1 MDFRAGKNG
10 VPALYHGVRTSA
22 VISKVGLFPNL
33 QAVWMVRTGS
43 NPVTNGTT
51 ETMSQK
57 PETLFSLTGVAMVLL
72 IMLESLRSVKT
83 ERFIQW
89 KVTQVMPASKEC
101 MR

>member
-1 MDFRAGKNG
+1 MADIKTRDG
-10 VPALYHGVRTSA
+10 VPALCRGVQTSA

-33 QAVWMVRTGS
+33 QAVWMVQTGS
-43 NPVTNGTT
+43 SPIISGMTGI
-51 ETMSQK
+51 MSLK
-57 PETLFSLTGVAMVLL
+57 LETLFSLTGVAMVLL

-89 KVTQVMPASKEC
+89 KVIQAMPASKER